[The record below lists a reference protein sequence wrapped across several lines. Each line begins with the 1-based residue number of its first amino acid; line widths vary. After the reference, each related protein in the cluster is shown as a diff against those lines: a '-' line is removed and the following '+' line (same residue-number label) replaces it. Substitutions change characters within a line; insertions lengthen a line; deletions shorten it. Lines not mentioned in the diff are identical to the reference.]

1 MNSQYFNFKMSA
13 LCLALAV
20 GLAQPASAQLAPAI
34 TMQPTSQTVFMDE
47 DAAFQ
52 SAASGASPLRY
63 QWYFN
68 GTAVTGGTNP
78 LLTLSSVQKTNEGS
92 YFVIVSNV
100 YNSATSAPAVLTVKS
115 VPKFAF
121 VSQGSGAG
129 NDRGNGIAVDDAGNV
144 YVTGTFSDTL
154 TLGTTN
160 LVSAGGSDAFML
172 KYDRAGHV
180 LWAKRAG
187 GPGNDAGTAVAVDP
201 FGSVYFSGIATNL
214 VSFDGIAWT
223 NATSQSF
230 MAKYDSSGALLWVRT
245 NPPTSHLA
253 FDKGGNIYL
262 ANLGPLFLD
271 KYDSNGAL
279 LYRRWA
285 THTPSQAGQPLP
297 IGRGVAVDSASNV
310 YVVASFYGSIAFTNT
325 AETNVVISDTFSYRP
340 PIRARKVKRHRA
352 SDLGP
357 SNGGLL

>member
-1 MNSQYFNFKMSA
+1 MSVNKFNSRFLAWFRLEAWSHFPGA
-13 LCLALAV
+13 LMKTAESNGSPSPASIALFVALAF
-20 GLAQPASAQLAPAI
+20 GPWAASAQLAPSI
-34 TMQPTSQTVFMDE
+34 TTQPASRTVFMDD
-47 DAAFQ
+47 DAVLE

-68 GTAVTGGTNP
+68 GTAVTGGTNA
-78 LLTLSSVQKTNEGS
+78 LLTLSSVQPTNEGS
-92 YFVIVSNV
+92 YFVIASNV

-129 NDRGNGIAVDDAGNV
+129 NDRGNGIAVDDAGNM
-144 YVTGTFSDTL
+144 YVTGTFSNLL
-154 TLGTTN
+154 TLGSSN
-160 LVSAGGSDAFML
+160 LVSAGRSDAFL
-172 KYDRAGHV
+172 VKYDRNGHV
-180 LWAKRAG
+180 LWARSVG
-187 GPGNDAGTAVAVDP
+187 GPGEDAGTAVAVDP
-201 FGSVYFSGIATNL
+201 FGYVYFSGIASNL
-214 VSFDGIAWT
+214 MSFDGVAWT

-271 KYDSNGAL
+271 KYDTNGAL
-279 LYRRWA
+279 VYRRWA

-297 IGRGVAVDSASNV
+297 TGRGVTVDGASNV
-310 YVVASFYGSIAFTNT
+310 Y
-325 AETNVVISDTFSYRP
+325 
-340 PIRARKVKRHRA
+340 
-352 SDLGP
+352 
-357 SNGGLL
+357 